1 MGRRFQALIWH
12 QGEGKRRGGT
22 GRGSVGDTEA
32 RGGGG
37 GGTVLSMMAAGRMG
51 GVAVSDRRRE
61 TTQVG

>member
-32 RGGGG
+32 RGGEA
-37 GGTVLSMMAAGRMG
+37 VLSMMAAGRMG